1 MKRGLALFLV
11 TLLTALALAGCG
23 SGGYSGGDSAASA
36 PSASESPADYDYG
49 AAGGGENWKGEMM
62 DFGFDAPADAE
73 TPAGTGGAAGP
84 GEPGAAP
91 EEGEAQTENRLANA
105 KIVYTASIEAETTD
119 YDACAAA
126 LEKLVED
133 LGGYLEY
140 ASTSSY
146 GDGSRRASY
155 TARVPAK
162 EFKGF
167 LTSVGELSHV
177 VSQDKNADNISEMY
191 YDTESRLETQRT
203 KMDRLQMLL
212 AKAETMEDIIDLE
225 NAIAETEYQIEQ
237 LTGSLRHYDSL
248 VDFATV
254 DISLREVLRLT
265 TVEEAPPTFGR
276 QLENAFAEGLQSF
289 GDFLQGAA
297 IFLAYN
303 WLWLVVLALIALA
316 VVKLSRRAQ
325 ARRGETQAR
334 ERRTGGG
341 FFKRK
346 KDEPK
351 NPDDKQP

>member
-11 TLLTALALAGCG
+11 TLLTVLALAGCG
-23 SGGYSGGDSAASA
+23 ADGYSGGTDSAASA

-49 AAGGGENWKGEMM
+49 TAGGGENWKGEMM

-73 TPAGTGGAAGP
+73 
-84 GEPGAAP
+84 EPAAP
-91 EEGEAQTENRLANA
+91 EEAPEGTEAPKEDRLANA
-105 KIVYTASIEAETTD
+105 KIVYTANIEAETTD
-119 YDACAAA
+119 YDACTAA

-155 TARVPAK
+155 TARVPAG

-177 VSQDKNADNISEMY
+177 VSQDKNADNISERY

-254 DISLREVLRLT
+254 EISLREVLRLT

-276 QLENAFAEGLQSF
+276 QLSSAFTGGLRSF

-303 WLWLVVLALIALA
+303 WLWLVVLALIVLA

-325 ARRGETQAR
+325 ARRMETFGGRPFQEPKTKR
-334 ERRTGGG
+334 EG
-341 FFKRK
+341 FFNRK
-346 KDEPK
+346 KKDDEPK

>member
-11 TLLTALALAGCG
+11 TLLTVLALAGCG
-23 SGGYSGGDSAASA
+23 GSGYSGGDSAPSA
-36 PSASESPADYDYG
+36 PSASESQTAYDT
-49 AAGGGENWKGEMM
+49 GGGDWKGEMM

-73 TPAGTGGAAGP
+73 
-84 GEPGAAP
+84 AP
-91 EEGEAQTENRLANA
+91 EEAGDGGQAEDRLANA
-105 KIVYTASIEAETTD
+105 KMVYTANIEAETQEF
-119 YDACAAA
+119 DACAAA

-155 TARVPAK
+155 TVRVPAG

-167 LTSVGELSHV
+167 LKSVGDLTHV

-225 NAIAETEYQIEQ
+225 NAIAETELQIEQ

-254 DISLREVLRLT
+254 EIGLREVLRLT

-276 QLENAFAEGLQSF
+276 QLSTAFTGGLQSF
-289 GDFLQGAA
+289 GDFLQGVA

-316 VVKLSRRAQ
+316 VVKLSKRAQ
-325 ARRGETQAR
+325 ARRMETFGGRPFQEPKAKR
-334 ERRTGGG
+334 EG

-346 KDEPK
+346 KKDGEPK

>member
-11 TLLTALALAGCG
+11 TLLTALALTGCG
-23 SGGYSGGDSAASA
+23 GSGYSGGDSAPSA
-36 PSASESPADYDYG
+36 PSVSESQTAYDT
-49 AAGGGENWKGEMM
+49 GGGEWKGEMM
-62 DFGFDAPADAE
+62 GFDAPADAE
-73 TPAGTGGAAGP
+73 
-84 GEPGAAP
+84 AP
-91 EEGEAQTENRLANA
+91 EEEPAGDGGQTEDRLANA
-105 KIVYTASIEAETTD
+105 KIVYTANIEAETQEF
-119 YDACAAA
+119 DASAAA

-146 GDGSRRASY
+146 GDGSRNASY
-155 TARVPAK
+155 TIRIPSG

-167 LTSVGELSHV
+167 LKRVGDLTHV
-177 VSQDKNADNISEMY
+177 VSQDRNADNISEMY

-203 KMDRLQMLL
+203 KMERLQMLL

-225 NAIAETEYQIEQ
+225 NAISETEYQIEQ

-254 DISLREVLRLT
+254 ELRLREVLRLT
-265 TVEEAPPTFGR
+265 EVEEAPPTFGR
-276 QLENAFAEGLQSF
+276 QLSSAFTGGLRSF
-289 GDFLQGAA
+289 GDFLQGVA

-303 WLWLVVLALIALA
+303 WLWLVVLALIALV
-316 VVKLSRRAQ
+316 VVKLSKRAQ
-325 ARRGETQAR
+325 ARRMETFGGRPFQEPKAKR
-334 ERRTGGG
+334 EG

-346 KDEPK
+346 KDDEPK

>member
-11 TLLTALALAGCG
+11 TLLTILALAGCG
-23 SGGYSGGDSAASA
+23 AGGYAGGDKSAPSA
-36 PSASESPADYDYG
+36 PSASESQTAYDT
-49 AAGGGENWKGEMM
+49 GGGDWKGEMM
-62 DFGFDAPADAE
+62 GFGFDAPADAE
-73 TPAGTGGAAGP
+73 
-84 GEPGAAP
+84 EPAAP
-91 EEGEAQTENRLANA
+91 EEAPEGTEAPKEDRLANA
-105 KIVYTASIEAETTD
+105 KIVYTASIEAETQD
-119 YDACAAA
+119 YDSCTAA

-155 TARVPAK
+155 TARVPSG

-167 LTSVGELSHV
+167 LASVGELSHV

-225 NAIAETEYQIEQ
+225 NAIAETELEIER

-254 DISLREVLRLT
+254 EIGLREVLRLT
-265 TVEEAPPTFGR
+265 EVEEAPPTFGR
-276 QLENAFAEGLQSF
+276 QLGNAFAGGLRSF

-303 WLWLVVLALIALA
+303 WLWLVVLALIVLA
-316 VVKLSRRAQ
+316 AVKLSRRAQ
-325 ARRGETQAR
+325 ARRGETFRQAR
-334 ERRTGGG
+334 ERTPGV

-346 KDEPK
+346 KDGEPK
-351 NPDDKQP
+351 DTDDKQP

>member
-11 TLLTALALAGCG
+11 TLLTILALAGCG
-23 SGGYSGGDSAASA
+23 AGGYAGGDKSA
-36 PSASESPADYDYG
+36 PSAPTASESQTAYDT
-49 AAGGGENWKGEMM
+49 GGGDWKGEMM
-62 DFGFDAPADAE
+62 GFGFDAPADAE
-73 TPAGTGGAAGP
+73 
-84 GEPGAAP
+84 EPAAP
-91 EEGEAQTENRLANA
+91 EEAPEGTEAPKEDRLANA
-105 KIVYTASIEAETTD
+105 KIVYTASIEAETQD
-119 YDACAAA
+119 YDSCTAA

-155 TARVPAK
+155 TARVPSG

-167 LTSVGELSHV
+167 LASVGELSHV

-225 NAIAETEYQIEQ
+225 NAIAETELEIER

-254 DISLREVLRLT
+254 EIGLREVLRLT
-265 TVEEAPPTFGR
+265 EVEEAPPTFGR
-276 QLENAFAEGLQSF
+276 QLGNAFAGGLRSF

-303 WLWLVVLALIALA
+303 WLWLVVLALIVLA
-316 VVKLSRRAQ
+316 AVKLSRRAQ
-325 ARRGETQAR
+325 ARRGETFRQAR
-334 ERRTGGG
+334 ERTPGV

-346 KDEPK
+346 KDGEPK
-351 NPDDKQP
+351 DTDDKQP